1 MHHYSMRE
9 VERLLQLPRSALQ
22 GLVRL
27 GFVRPT
33 RGPRRQYLFSFQ
45 DLIILRAARTLMQ
58 ANISQRQ
65 IRRSL
70 GQLRERLP
78 EAVPLSGLA
87 ISAVGE
93 RVVVREGV
101 NHWQADDGQYL
112 LGFEVSVQNGIL
124 RMIEHKEARTSAS
137 ARPGEIAGTNGG
149 TGGEAGGGADKTAR
163 SGTGREADRAGG
175 SEVDRRAGRGAGGA
189 ALGAMSA
196 EDWFSEGLR
205 LESIDSAAALAAYSR
220 AAKADPDNS
229 AAWINWGRLLHECG
243 RTGEAEDV
251 YRRALEHCGADSLL
265 LFNLGVALEDL
276 GDREAALEAY
286 NGAISEDP
294 NFADCH
300 YNLARLYES
309 AGKTQHA
316 IRHLGQYKRLVTRN
330 DH

>member
-1 MHHYSMRE
+1 LQERVAEGLSVHRYSMRD
-9 VERLLQLPRSALQ
+9 VERVLQLPRSTLQ

-45 DLIILRAARTLMQ
+45 DLIILRAARALLQ
-58 ANISQRQ
+58 ADIPRSR

-87 ISAVGE
+87 ICAVGD
-93 RVVVREGV
+93 RVVVREGAT
-101 NHWQADDGQYL
+101 HWQADDGQYL

-124 RMIEHKEARTSAS
+124 RMIEHQETRAPSQS
-137 ARPGEIAGTNGG
+137 GVSGQ
-149 TGGEAGGGADKTAR
+149 TAV
-163 SGTGREADRAGG
+163 T
-175 SEVDRRAGRGAGGA
+175 
-189 ALGAMSA
+189 A
-196 EDWFSEGLR
+196 EDWFAEGLR
-205 LESIDSAAALAAYSR
+205 LEATDPAAALAAYARS
-220 AAKADPDNS
+220 AEADPEDP
-229 AAWINWGRLLHECG
+229 AAWVNWGRLLHESG
-243 RTGEAEDV
+243 DARAAEKV
-251 YRRALEHCGADSLL
+251 YRRALERCGADSML

-276 GDREAALEAY
+276 GDKGAALDAY
-286 NGAISEDP
+286 LGAVSEDP

-316 IRHLGQYKRLVTRN
+316 IRHLGQYRRLVTRN
-330 DH
+330 EH

>member
-1 MHHYSMRE
+1 MHRYSMRD
-9 VERLLQLPRSALQ
+9 VERFLQLPRSTLQ
-22 GLVRL
+22 SLVRL
-27 GFVRPT
+27 GFVRPV

-58 ANISQRQ
+58 ANISRTR

-87 ISAVGE
+87 ICAVGD
-93 RVVVREGV
+93 RVVVREGA

-124 RMIEHKEARTSAS
+124 RMIEHKQTPTAAPAR
-137 ARPGEIAGTNGG
+137 GES
-149 TGGEAGGGADKTAR
+149 GGAIVEM
-163 SGTGREADRAGG
+163 GAG
-175 SEVDRRAGRGAGGA
+175 DGGA
-189 ALGAMSA
+189 AADGTPSA
-196 EDWFSEGLR
+196 DDWFNEGLR
-205 LESIDSAAALAAYSR
+205 LEGSHPSAALAAYAHSAE
-220 AAKADPDNS
+220 AAPGNA
-229 AAWINWGRLLHECG
+229 AAWINWGRLLHESG
-243 RTGEAEDV
+243 QARAAERV
-251 YRRALEHCGADSLL
+251 YRRALEHCAADSLL

-276 GDREAALEAY
+276 GDKEAALEAY
-286 NGAISEDP
+286 HAAISEDP

-316 IRHLGQYKRLVTRN
+316 IRHLGQYRRLMTRSE
-330 DH
+330 H

>member
-1 MHHYSMRE
+1 MHQYSMRE
-9 VERLLQLPRSALQ
+9 VERLLQLPRSTLQ

-27 GFVRPT
+27 GFVHPG

-45 DLIILRAARTLMQ
+45 DLIILRAARALVQ
-58 ANISQRQ
+58 ANIPQRR

-87 ISAVGE
+87 ISAVGD
-93 RVVVREGV
+93 RVVVREGA

-124 RMIEHKEARTSAS
+124 RMIEHRQAREA
-137 ARPGEIAGTNGG
+137 ARA
-149 TGGEAGGGADKTAR
+149 GADAAPQ
-163 SGTGREADRAGG
+163 GTYDPQ
-175 SEVDRRAGRGAGGA
+175 
-189 ALGAMSA
+189 
-196 EDWFSEGLR
+196 DWYSEGLR
-205 LESIDSAAALAAYSR
+205 LEGVDPARAIAAYAR
-220 AAKADPDNS
+220 AAELDPDNT
-229 AAWINWGRLLHECG
+229 AAWINWGRVLHE
-243 RTGEAEDV
+243 TGKTRAAEKV

-276 GDREAALEAY
+276 GEKEAALEAY
-286 NGAISEDP
+286 HAAVSEDP
-294 NFADCH
+294 NLADCH

-316 IRHLGQYKRLVTRN
+316 IRHLGQYRRLVTRN
-330 DH
+330 EH

>member
-1 MHHYSMRE
+1 MRD
-9 VERLLQLPRSALQ
+9 VERVLQLPRSTLQ

-27 GFVRPT
+27 GFVRPS
-33 RGPRRQYLFSFQ
+33 RGARRQYLFSFQ
-45 DLIILRAARTLMQ
+45 DLIILRAARALMQ
-58 ANISQRQ
+58 ANIPRRR
-65 IRRSL
+65 IRSSL

-87 ISAVGE
+87 ICAVGD
-93 RVVVREGV
+93 RVVVREGA

-124 RMIEHKEARTSAS
+124 QMIEHKQERAAAPARGRTVTV
-137 ARPGEIAGTNGG
+137 EMELD
-149 TGGEAGGGADKTAR
+149 EAGPD
-163 SGTGREADRAGG
+163 
-175 SEVDRRAGRGAGGA
+175 
-189 ALGAMSA
+189 
-196 EDWFSEGLR
+196 DWFTEGMR
-205 LESIDSAAALAAYSR
+205 LESIDPAAALAAYAH

-229 AAWINWGRLLHECG
+229 AAWINWGRLLHESG
-243 RTGEAEDV
+243 KPRAAEKV
-251 YRRALEHCGADSLL
+251 YRDALGHCGADSLL

-276 GDREAALEAY
+276 GDKEAALEAY
-286 NGAISEDP
+286 HAAVSEDP

-316 IRHLGQYKRLVTRN
+316 IRHLGQYRRLVTRN

>member
-1 MHHYSMRE
+1 MQERVAEESSVHRYSMRD
-9 VERLLQLPRSALQ
+9 VERLLQLPRSTLQ

-27 GFVRPT
+27 GFVRPA

-45 DLIILRAARTLMQ
+45 DLIILRAARALIQ
-58 ANISQRQ
+58 ANIPRRR

-87 ISAVGE
+87 ICAVGD
-93 RVVVREGV
+93 RVVVREGA

-124 RMIEHKEARTSAS
+124 RMIEHRQTRADTPGRVRGSAS
-137 ARPGEIAGTNGG
+137 AADPESAGE
-149 TGGEAGGGADKTAR
+149 
-163 SGTGREADRAGG
+163 GG
-175 SEVDRRAGRGAGGA
+175 SVDGSR
-189 ALGAMSA
+189 SA
-196 EDWFSEGLR
+196 EDWYGEALH
-205 LESIDSAAALAAYSR
+205 LESSDPAAALSAYSR
-220 AAKADPDNS
+220 AAEADPQS
-229 AAWINWGRLLHECG
+229 AAAWINWGRLLHE
-243 RTGEAEDV
+243 RGEPRAAETV
-251 YRRALEHCGADSLL
+251 YRRALEHCGADPLL

-276 GDREAALEAY
+276 GESEAALTAY
-286 NGAISEDP
+286 HAAISEDP

-316 IRHLGQYKRLVTRN
+316 IRHLGQYRRLVTRN
-330 DH
+330 EH